1 MKSITLFLLI
11 LILSFE
17 SFAQEKTRR
26 KWLTYYEQKKSTFES
41 LPNDEDEIIFLG
53 NSITEGCEWNE
64 LFDDDRIK
72 NRGISADVAEGIF
85 LRLDEVTES
94 KPLKI
99 FLMIGINDLAFGY
112 SIDEILQFYN
122 KILNKIK
129 EDSPKTKTYI
139 QSVLPIN
146 ESFGKFSAYDTL
158 SNVIIKLNLKLE
170 KLAQDQ
176 SLEFINLH
184 ESFLLNNRL
193 NPKYTNDGLHLTG
206 KGYLLWKRLIE
217 QYIAE

>member
-1 MKSITLFLLI
+1 MKSKILFLLLII
-11 LILSFE
+11 LAVDCL
-17 SFAQEKTRR
+17 AQEKTRR
-26 KWLTYYEQKKSTFES
+26 KWLTYYEQKKSNFES
-41 LPNDEDEIIFLG
+41 LPNDKDEIIFLG

-64 LFDDDRIK
+64 LFDDNRIK
-72 NRGISADVAEGIF
+72 NRGISADVAEGVF
-85 LRLDEVTES
+85 LRLGEVTES

-112 SIDEILQFYN
+112 SIDEILEFYS

-146 ESFGKFSAYDTL
+146 QSFGKFSAYDTL

-170 KLAQDQ
+170 KLAKDQ
-176 SLEFINLH
+176 NLDFINLH
-184 ESFLLNNRL
+184 ESFVLNNRL

-206 KGYLLWKRLIE
+206 KGYLLWKRLIK
-217 QYIAE
+217 QYIKD